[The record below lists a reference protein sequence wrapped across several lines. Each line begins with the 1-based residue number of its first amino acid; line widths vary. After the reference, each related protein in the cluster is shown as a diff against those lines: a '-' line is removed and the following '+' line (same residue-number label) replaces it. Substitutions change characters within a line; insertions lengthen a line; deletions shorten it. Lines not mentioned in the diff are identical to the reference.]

1 MRIKSADFKPAKL
14 LLLTLCSV
22 MASAAQA
29 DFSQSDPLLLA
40 PARLPLTAPENPAIQ
55 VNGLAA
61 ALRATMTHNPILKG
75 KQAEVEEQQYGV
87 SSAKAKRYPTLSAQG
102 SNVNDNYD
110 QATLRLDQPV
120 WAFGKIDTEIAR
132 AESEVNAEQWRLLDI
147 QRQLLEDT
155 ATVYAKI
162 EGIKQ
167 RAQVAQNNID
177 AHQGYYD
184 RIVRRQRGQLS
195 SQADMRLAY
204 ARLLQAQTQLL
215 SFKGDLSDAQSE
227 LQTLTQIPVST
238 ELAVDHRLA
247 QLPSNAAVQRL
258 AVEKEAN
265 IRLKRQNLEVVRLG
279 LETEKIASLPTIYF
293 RVEADLLDSAD
304 GNNELR
310 AGLTFESSFE
320 GLGLVAR
327 GRVKGAEARLAAARY
342 DLDSSINDTRRR
354 VRSLML
360 NRQVQQGLISAYK
373 QTVDA
378 MQETLASFLRQYE
391 TGRKSWLEL
400 LNTQRELTALE
411 IQLVQ
416 SKSDWLIL
424 SLRVASLTGGL
435 DQQAGL
441 NPNSLNI
448 DEY

>member
-1 MRIKSADFKPAKL
+1 MRIKSADFKPVKL

-22 MASAAQA
+22 MTTAAQA
-29 DFSQSDPLLLA
+29 DLSHDSLLLE
-40 PARLPLTAPENPAIQ
+40 PAHLPLTAQASPAGP
-55 VNGLAA
+55 VTGLAA
-61 ALRATMTHNPILKG
+61 ALRATMIHNPMLKG

-102 SNVNDNYD
+102 SNLNDNYD
-110 QATLRLDQPV
+110 QATLRLDQPL

-132 AESEVNAEQWRLLDI
+132 AESEANAEQWLLLDV

-167 RAQVAQNNID
+167 RAEVAQNNID

-195 SQADMRLAY
+195 SEADMRLAY
-204 ARLLQAQTQLL
+204 ARLLQAKTQLL
-215 SFKGDLSDAQSE
+215 SFKGELSDAQSE

-247 QLPSNAAVQRL
+247 ELPSNADVQRL
-258 AVEKEAN
+258 AIEKEAN
-265 IRLKRQNLEVVRLG
+265 ILLKRQNLQVVRLG
-279 LETEKIASLPTIYF
+279 LKTEQLASLPTLYF
-293 RVEADLLDSAD
+293 SVEADLLDSTS

-310 AGLTFESSFE
+310 GGLTFESSFE

-327 GRVKGAEARLAAARY
+327 GRIKGAEARLAAAHY
-342 DLDSSINDTRRR
+342 DLDSAINDTRRR
-354 VRSLML
+354 IRSLML
-360 NRQVQQGLISAYK
+360 NRQVQQGLINAYK
-373 QTVDA
+373 QTVEA
-378 MQETLASFLRQYE
+378 MRKTLASFLRQYE
-391 TGRKSWLEL
+391 TGRKSWLDL

-416 SKSDWLIL
+416 SKNDWLIL

-435 DQQAGL
+435 DQPAGL
-441 NPNSLNI
+441 NQSRLNI
-448 DEY
+448 DEE

>member
-1 MRIKSADFKPAKL
+1 MRIKNADFKPVKL
-14 LLLTLCSV
+14 LLLTLCSL
-22 MASAAQA
+22 MATAAQA
-29 DFSQSDPLLLA
+29 ETDPLLSEA
-40 PARLPLTAPENPAIQ
+40 VALPLTAQENPAKP

-61 ALRATMTHNPILKG
+61 ALRATMVHNPMVKG
-75 KQAEVEEQQYGV
+75 KQAEVEAQQYGV
-87 SSAKAKRYPTLSAQG
+87 SSAKAKRYPTLSAQA

-110 QATLRLDQPV
+110 QATLRLDQPL

-147 QRQLLEDT
+147 QRQLLEET

-167 RAQVAQNNID
+167 RIQVAQSNIE

-184 RIVRRQRGQLS
+184 RLARRQKGQLS
-195 SQADMRLAY
+195 SEADKRLAY

-215 SFKGDLSDAQSE
+215 SFKGELSDAQSE
-227 LQTLTQIPVST
+227 LQTLTQIRVST
-238 ELAVDHRLA
+238 KFAVDHQLA
-247 QLPSNAAVQRL
+247 QLPSNATVQRL
-258 AVEKEAN
+258 AVDQEAS
-265 IRLKRQNLEVVRLG
+265 IRLKRQNLQVVRLG
-279 LETEKIASLPTIYF
+279 LKAEKVASLPTIYF
-293 RVEADLLDSAD
+293 RAEADLLDRAG
-304 GNNELR
+304 GNNDLR

-342 DLDSSINDTRRR
+342 DLDSSIIETRRR
-354 VRSLML
+354 ISSLML
-360 NRQVQQGLISAYK
+360 NRQVQQGLINAYK
-373 QTVDA
+373 ETVDA
-378 MQETLASFLRQYE
+378 MRETLASFVRQYE

-416 SKSDWLIL
+416 SQNDWLIL

-441 NPNSLNI
+441 IQNRLNRA
-448 DEY
+448 EE

>member
-1 MRIKSADFKPAKL
+1 MRIKNAAFKPVKL
-14 LLLTLCSV
+14 LLVLCSV
-22 MASAAQA
+22 VTFAAQA
-29 DFSQSDPLLLA
+29 GSDPLLSA
-40 PARLPLTAPENPAIQ
+40 SLPPTALMNPVA
-55 VNGLAA
+55 VDGLAA
-61 ALRATMTHNPILKG
+61 ALRATMTHNPMLKG
-75 KQAEVEEQQYGV
+75 KKAEVEAQQYGV

-110 QATLRLDQPV
+110 QATLRLDQPL

-132 AESEVNAEQWRLLDI
+132 AESEVSAEQWRLLDI

-167 RAQVAQNNID
+167 RAQVAQTNID
-177 AHQGYYD
+177 AHQGYYE
-184 RIVRRQRGQLS
+184 RIARRQKGQLA

-215 SFKGDLSDAQSE
+215 SFQGELSDAQSE

-238 ELAVDHRLA
+238 ELAVDSLLA
-247 QLPSNAAVQRL
+247 QLPSDAAVQRL
-258 AVEKEAN
+258 AIEQEAS
-265 IRLKRQNLEVVRLG
+265 IRLKRQNLQVVRLG
-279 LETEKIASLPTIYF
+279 LKTEKLASLPTIYF
-293 RVEADLLDSAD
+293 RAEADLLDSAG

-327 GRVKGAEARLAAARY
+327 GRVKGAEARLAAAQY
-342 DLDSSINDTRRR
+342 DLDSAINETRRR
-354 VRSLML
+354 IRSLML
-360 NRQVQQGLISAYK
+360 NRQVQQGLILAYK
-373 QTVDA
+373 QTNDA

-400 LNTQRELTALE
+400 LNTQRELTALQ
-411 IQLVQ
+411 IQLAQ
-416 SKSDWLIL
+416 SKNDWLIL

-435 DQQAGL
+435 DSQAGL
-441 NPNSLNI
+441 NQSSLNS
-448 DEY
+448 DE